1 MFPYF
6 KVSNFNRLKGLSS
19 LGLLALAVKSTKCE
33 DDDKILSLKKKVG
46 YKAID
51 DYVLSGMTIGLGTGS
66 TCYFS
71 LERLDQ
77 KLKSHSLKDITVVPC
92 SEFTKNQ
99 CISRNI
105 PITTLSNISKN
116 IKEGKPVDISI
127 DGVDEID
134 PSLSMT
140 KGGSGCLFREK
151 LIERASNKVI
161 IVCDDSKLTSQL
173 GTGK

>member
-1 MFPYF
+1 MFPCF
-6 KVSNFNRLKGLSS
+6 KVKRLKGLSG
-19 LGLLALAVKSTKCE
+19 LGLLSLVTKSTKCE
-33 DDDKILSLKKKVG
+33 DDDKVLSLKKKVG

-51 DYVLSGMTIGLGTGS
+51 DYVLSGMTVGLGTGS

-140 KGGSGCLFREK
+140 KG
-151 LIERASNKVI
+151 NNN
-161 IVCDDSKLTSQL
+161 
-173 GTGK
+173 